1 MDLNIIIPMLACV
14 ILLVLINRSL
24 LHRSLVENSR
34 AWTDLVAKPHLE
46 KLHLEANAD
55 LALKQQSIQEMQEV
69 YKAGIEKFEKQI
81 LELEKNRKEDYG
93 RSHQFF
99 QNINASNT
107 ELKKETG
114 NLVQALRSSPHAKGQ
129 WGEMHL
135 KRALELAGM
144 VDHCDFRTQES
155 IPTQDSRIRPDV
167 IIDLPGGR
175 KIVIDA
181 KVPMDSYLQY
191 IEEPDEDKK
200 DQLMKDHC
208 RQLRRHVSELGKKS
222 YWDQLEGSPEYV
234 ALYIPLE
241 SLYSSALLYDPN
253 LLEDSIR
260 KRVII
265 FSPTTLMALLISASY
280 DWSQEKLTQNA
291 KEISTIGKE
300 LYDRLSTF
308 SDHFS
313 RLGSSLDKSVQIFNE
328 TLGSLDRRVF
338 VQARRFKD
346 LGISTKE
353 NLSEIP
359 WIDRKPRQLESTKTT
374 PLQQKTPEKFS

>member
-1 MDLNIIIPMLACV
+1 MLACV

-46 KLHLEANAD
+46 KLHIEANAG

>member
-1 MDLNIIIPMLACV
+1 MDLTIIIFMLACV
-14 ILLVLINRSL
+14 VLLDLLNRSL
-24 LHRSLVENSR
+24 LNRSLVENSR
-34 AWTDLVAKPHLE
+34 IWTDLVAKPHLE
-46 KLHLEANAD
+46 KLHIEANAD

-69 YKAGIEKFEKQI
+69 YHAGIEKFEKQI

-99 QNINASNT
+99 KNISASNT

-135 KRALELAGM
+135 KKALELAGM

-191 IEEPDEDKK
+191 IEESDEDKK

-234 ALYIPLE
+234 ALI
-241 SLYSSALLYDPN
+241 YSP
-253 LLEDSIR
+253 
-260 KRVII
+260 
-265 FSPTTLMALLISASY
+265 
-280 DWSQEKLTQNA
+280 
-291 KEISTIGKE
+291 
-300 LYDRLSTF
+300 
-308 SDHFS
+308 
-313 RLGSSLDKSVQIFNE
+313 
-328 TLGSLDRRVF
+328 
-338 VQARRFKD
+338 
-346 LGISTKE
+346 
-353 NLSEIP
+353 
-359 WIDRKPRQLESTKTT
+359 
-374 PLQQKTPEKFS
+374 

>member
-1 MDLNIIIPMLACV
+1 MDLNIIIPILACV
-14 ILLVLINRSL
+14 VLLVLLNRAL
-24 LHRSLVENSR
+24 LNRSLVENSR
-34 AWTDLVAKPHLE
+34 VWTDLVAKPHLE
-46 KLHLEANAD
+46 KLHIEAQAD
-55 LALKQQSIQEMQEV
+55 LALKEQSIQEMHEGF
-69 YKAGIEKFEKQI
+69 KAGIEKYEKQI
-81 LELEKNRKEDYG
+81 LELEKSRKEDYG

-99 QNINASNT
+99 ENINAST
-107 ELKKETG
+107 TDLKKETE
-114 NLVQALRSSPHAKGQ
+114 NLIQALQSSPHAKGQ

-135 KRALELAGM
+135 KKALELAGM

-191 IEEPDEDKK
+191 IEESDEDKK

-208 RQLRRHVSELGKKS
+208 RQLRRHVTELGKKS

-241 SLYSSALLYDPN
+241 SLYSSALLHDPT
-253 LLEDSIR
+253 LLEDSIL
-260 KRVII
+260 KQVII
-265 FSPTTLMALLISASY
+265 LSPPTLQALLISASY

-300 LYDRLSTF
+300 LHDRLSTF

-328 TLGSLDRRVF
+328 TLGSMEQRVF
-338 VQARRFKD
+338 AQARRFKD

-353 NLSEIP
+353 NLPEIP
-359 WIDRKPRQLESTKTT
+359 RVDRKSRQLQSTKTT
-374 PLQQKTPEKFS
+374 SLQQKTPEKVS

>member
-1 MDLNIIIPMLACV
+1 M
-14 ILLVLINRSL
+14 
-24 LHRSLVENSR
+24 ENSR
-34 AWTDLVAKPHLE
+34 VWTDLVAKPHLE
-46 KLHLEANAD
+46 KLHIEAKAD
-55 LALKQQSIQEMQEV
+55 LALKEQSIQEMHEGF
-69 YKAGIEKFEKQI
+69 KAGIEKYEKQI
-81 LELEKNRKEDYG
+81 LELEKSRKEDYG

-99 QNINASNT
+99 QNITTSTT

-135 KRALELAGM
+135 KKALELAGL

-155 IPTQDSRIRPDV
+155 ISTQDSRIRPDA

-241 SLYSSALLYDPN
+241 SLYSSALLHDPT
-253 LLEDSIR
+253 LLKESMLNH
-260 KRVII
+260 RVII
-265 FSPTTLMALLISASY
+265 LSPPTLQALLLSASY
-280 DWSQEKLTQNA
+280 DWSQEKLAQNA
-291 KEISTIGKE
+291 KEISAIGKE

-308 SDHFS
+308 SNHFS
-313 RLGSSLDKSVQIFNE
+313 RLGSNLDKSVQIFNE
-328 TLGSLDRRVF
+328 TLGSMEQRVL

-353 NLSEIP
+353 NLPEIP
-359 WIDRKPRQLESTKTT
+359 RIDRKTRQVQSTKTT
-374 PLQQKTPEKFS
+374 SLQQQKTPEKVS

>member
-1 MDLNIIIPMLACV
+1 MDLTIIIFMLACV
-14 ILLVLINRSL
+14 VLLVLLNRSL
-24 LHRSLVENSR
+24 LNRSLVENSR
-34 AWTDLVAKPHLE
+34 IWTDLVAKPHLE
-46 KLHLEANAD
+46 KLHIEANAD
-55 LALKQQSIQEMQEV
+55 LALKQQSIQEMQKV

-81 LELEKNRKEDYG
+81 LELERNRKEDYG

-191 IEEPDEDKK
+191 IEESDEDKK

-241 SLYSSALLYDPN
+241 SLYSSALRYDPN

-291 KEISTIGKE
+291 KEISIIGKE
-300 LYDRLSTF
+300 LYDRLATF

-353 NLSEIP
+353 NLPEIP

-374 PLQQKTPEKFS
+374 SLQQKTPEKVS